1 MDPVSIIVGLAMNI
15 YTLSNIDFFHQRAI
29 NEKTMNC
36 EWEYV
41 GKTKANP
48 NNSSLTVFGNVFFKH
63 KCENKKDGADTEQ

>member
-48 NNSSLTVFGNVFFKH
+48 NNAS
-63 KCENKKDGADTEQ
+63 